1 MLQLKT
7 FKTFGLTQDPF
18 SGDVVKAD
26 DVYLTEDTRFVAE
39 YLLQAAKAG
48 GMVALVGESG
58 SGKTTI
64 RRYAIDRMAAEGEKV
79 RIIAPRC
86 VDKTR
91 LTTSTICDAIINDC
105 STEAPRRTLEAKA
118 RQVERILTNSSRS
131 GYSRVL
137 MIEEARGLS
146 IQTLKYLKRFWEMED
161 GFKKLLSIVL
171 IGQIE
176 LKSKLD
182 ESKNW
187 EAREVIRRMEI
198 LELEPLGST
207 GDIALYL
214 EIKFKRLG
222 KNRAKIISDSGC
234 AALAGRLRRQTR
246 NGVVYSVA
254 YPLLINNW
262 CRRAMN
268 QAAELGADLV
278 DADVVNSL

>member
-1 MLQLKT
+1 MLNLTTRKVFGI
-7 FKTFGLTQDPF
+7 FKDPF
-18 SGDVVKAD
+18 TDDVITAG
-26 DVYLTEDTRFVAE
+26 DVYLNDGSRFAAE
-39 YLLQAAKAG
+39 YLFQTAKAG
-48 GMVALVGESG
+48 GMLALIGESG

-64 RRYAIDRMAAEGEKV
+64 RRYAIDRMAAEDQKV
-79 RIIAPRC
+79 RVITPRC

-91 LTTSTICDAIINDC
+91 LTTSTICDAVINDC
-105 STEAPRRTLEAKA
+105 STESPRRSLEGKA

-131 GYSRVL
+131 GFSHVL
-137 MIEEARGLS
+137 MIEEAHDLNIS
-146 IQTLKYLKRFWEMED
+146 TLKYLKRFWEMED

-198 LELEPLGST
+198 LELAPLGT
-207 GDIALYL
+207 GADIAAYL
-214 EIKFKRLG
+214 DIKFGRLG
-222 KNRAKIISDSGC
+222 RDRKKIIGDAGC
-234 AALAGRLRRQTR
+234 EALAAKLRRQTR

-268 QAAELGADLV
+268 TAAELGATLV
-278 DADVVNSL
+278 DAEVVNAL